1 MTVTTTPAPARTDR
15 GSTAA
20 TATAGAAQP
29 RGSRALATLL
39 LTAPV
44 LLGASIGLHP
54 DDTHGVERTLNAISG
69 DDTVRWGVIHLLEPI
84 AWLLMGVTLL
94 LALPRMASGRGR
106 RLLSTAAVLAAIGF
120 PSIALIV
127 YAHGEAFL
135 HMAST
140 DVAPSTYTALFEKFE
155 SGFPLAAIPS
165 LLGRL
170 GLLLAAIGL
179 LRARTV
185 PMWAAGLLVV
195 PAILLGSTGG
205 MPLALGLGVV
215 LVPLMVAL
223 GFCARR
229 VASTG
234 GPALHRGR

>member
-1 MTVTTTPAPARTDR
+1 LTVTTTPVPARTDR
-15 GSTAA
+15 TAA
-20 TATAGAAQP
+20 PAPAPEAAQT
-29 RGSRALATLL
+29 RGSRPLAALL
-39 LTAPV
+39 LAAPV
-44 LLGASIGLHP
+44 LLGASIALHP
-54 DDTHGVERTLNAISG
+54 DDTHGVHRTLTAIG
-69 DDTVRWGVIHLLEPI
+69 GNEAVRWGLIHLLEPI

-106 RLLSTAAVLAAIGF
+106 RLLSIAAVFTAIGF

-135 HMAST
+135 HMAGT
-140 DVAPSTYTALFEKFE
+140 DVAPDTYGPLFEKFE
-155 SGFPLAAIPS
+155 NGFPLAAIPS
-165 LLGRL
+165 MLGRL

-195 PAILLGSTGG
+195 PAFLLGSTSGL
-205 MPLALGLGVV
+205 PLVLGLGVV

-229 VASTG
+229 IASTG
-234 GPALHRGR
+234 GPALHTGR